1 MRKNMIALVVG
12 SLLVAGG
19 AVAGENG
26 YFAGLSVGSARTGLS
41 ANDVGANTLDRS
53 DTAYKVYGGY
63 QFNRN
68 LAVEGSWNELGKYK
82 ATGPDESI
90 KATALNVSVV
100 GLYPVNGQVDV
111 FGKAGL
117 AHTRMAATGSSSSND
132 YSLGAGL
139 RYKLD
144 RNWEV
149 RGEWDYFHD
158 FADSGKNLNM
168 YSVGAAYN
176 F

>member
-1 MRKNMIALVVG
+1 MRKNFIALAVAG
-12 SLLVAGG
+12 LMVAGG
-19 AVAGENG
+19 AVAGEQG
-26 YFAGLSVGSARTGLS
+26 YFAGLSVGSARTGLT
-41 ANDVGANTLDRS
+41 ANEVGANTFERS

-82 ATGPDESI
+82 ATGPDASL

-100 GLYPVNGQVDV
+100 GLYPVNGQVDLI
-111 FGKAGL
+111 GKAGL
-117 AHTRMAATGSSSSND
+117 AHTRVSADGSSSSND
-132 YSLGAGL
+132 YTLGAGL
-139 RYKLD
+139 RYKFD

-149 RGEWDYFHD
+149 RGEWDHFHD
-158 FADSGKNLNM
+158 FADTGKNMNV
-168 YSVGAAYN
+168 YSVGAAYS